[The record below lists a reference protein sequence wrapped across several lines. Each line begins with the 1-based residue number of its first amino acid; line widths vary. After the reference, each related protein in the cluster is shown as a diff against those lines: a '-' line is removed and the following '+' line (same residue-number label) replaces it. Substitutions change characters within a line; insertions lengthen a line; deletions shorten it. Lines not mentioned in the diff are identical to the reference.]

1 MTRSTA
7 YGVQFFR
14 QWVGDVGIG
23 DQATGDSLDEAKAY
37 ARARLTSYAEALKGR
52 EAPRM
57 ARVFEWE
64 THDIRAEFR
73 MTADGPLEWTK

>member
-1 MTRSTA
+1 MGGR
-7 YGVQFFR
+7 R
-14 QWVGDVGIG
+14 GDCRPSGRR
-23 DQATGDSLDEAKAY
+23 SLDEAKAY